1 MKLKPQL
8 LAACIAGAFV
18 VSAQAQVA
26 GSGLYVGGNVGQA
39 KLKGDDFPGL
49 DNSNTGGK
57 LYGGYD
63 FTPNI
68 GMELGYVDLGSF
80 DYGNGTVK
88 ANGVFLDGVGKVM
101 FAPGWWGL
109 ARLGAFQGK
118 LDNGPSDDNGTS
130 YKAGIG
136 VQYDLTAN
144 AGVRAEFERYKFD
157 ALGVKPKA
165 DLFSV
170 GFNYR
175 F

>member
-8 LAACIAGAFV
+8 LAACIAGAFA

-80 DYGNGTVK
+80 GYGSGNLK

-118 LDNGPSDDNGTS
+118 RSVRPDRERRCACRVRTLQVQRAGREAQGRSLLCRLQLPLLIGTET
-130 YKAGIG
+130 
-136 VQYDLTAN
+136 QD
-144 AGVRAEFERYKFD
+144 
-157 ALGVKPKA
+157 
-165 DLFSV
+165 
-170 GFNYR
+170 
-175 F
+175 